1 MRHILIGLVLAWCI
15 WRVMQNLRSCKFQA
29 DDGIVWNTTIE
40 NRIKKSR
47 ARRLASSS
55 TTEVKSM
62 TSNML
67 STSEDNR

>member
-1 MRHILIGLVLAWCI
+1 MRNILIGLVLAWCI
-15 WRVMQNLRSCKFQA
+15 WRVMQNLKGWSIPA